1 MNKRYVFER
10 KVLIFWTLFV
20 GIGAVAGA
28 IGMLADP
35 TGKAMGMDSL
45 LPYFQVLPFADKL
58 FQNLVFSGIMLL
70 LVNGVTN
77 LTAAGFLIAK
87 KKTGIILGTIFGITL
102 MAWIII
108 QFCTLPFNAMSTIF
122 FFVGLLQFISG
133 FLCYTGYEKSNFK
146 FDESDYEN
154 VGNDETKAVVFFSRD
169 GYTKKLAYEI
179 ANEQGAKVFEIRPTE
194 KIEGNLGFWWCGRF
208 GMHKWGMPS
217 ENIDADFSKF
227 DEVTI
232 CSPIW
237 VFDVSAPVREFC
249 KEQSGKIKNV
259 NYVLTHFMNA
269 KFENV
274 SKTLDDILSATHT
287 SFSSYRCHFGKLKK
301 LN

>member
-1 MNKRYVFER
+1 MTSPITKTSATTKR
-10 KVLIFWTLFV
+10 K
-20 GIGAVAGA
+20 
-28 IGMLADP
+28 P
-35 TGKAMGMDSL
+35 SS
-45 LPYFQVLPFADKL
+45 
-58 FQNLVFSGIMLL
+58 FS
-70 LVNGVTN
+70 
-77 LTAAGFLIAK
+77 
-87 KKTGIILGTIFGITL
+87 
-102 MAWIII
+102 
-108 QFCTLPFNAMSTIF
+108 
-122 FFVGLLQFISG
+122 
-133 FLCYTGYEKSNFK
+133 
-146 FDESDYEN
+146 
-154 VGNDETKAVVFFSRD
+154 D

-179 ANEQGAKVFEIRPTE
+179 ANEQGAKVFEIKPTE

-208 GMHKWGMPS
+208 GMHKWGMPI

-237 VFDVSAPVREFC
+237 VFDVSAPVRKFC
-249 KEQSGKIKNV
+249 KEQNGKIKTV
-259 NYVLTHFMNA
+259 NYILTHFMNA